1 MSLLVLLALAACDT
15 TPKVEP
21 IVTEGNVGIQFYS
34 GEWKEIK
41 KFAKQE
47 DKMIF
52 VDCYTEWCGPCKML
66 AKDVFPLQEVGDTI
80 NKYFIGFKID
90 MEKGEGLTLKD
101 EFEVA
106 AFPTLVW
113 ANSKG
118 EVLHKSVGFVK
129 EAKLLKVTSDVIA
142 GKGLISLQ
150 KTYEEDVTH
159 FENMLQY
166 IYALH
171 SAYES
176 DKIQDVL
183 AAYYPTVAED
193 SMYTQDNFDLIN
205 FYMTNVEDPAFLF
218 FDEHKEK
225 YAEIFDAKKVNDK
238 LYQTYLGYANA
249 HFITRVSGQNVVDH
263 DGFDAYKLL
272 LEKRN
277 VEGREKIIAFGQNNI
292 DRSLGNWKAYVAGII
307 AADKLDYYGPANS
320 FLYYNWGYALIGG
333 KCTDKECMMQAAD
346 WMQTAFDN
354 SPWPV
359 ENNGVYLEQKLVAL
373 EMAEVPAA
381 DLVELK
387 AEIARI
393 KALATASM
401 AK

>member
-34 GEWKEIK
+34 GEWEEIK

-47 DKMIF
+47 GKMIF

-80 NKYFIGFKID
+80 NKYFIGYKVD
-90 MEKGEGLTLKD
+90 MEKGEGLALKD

-113 ANSKG
+113 TDSKG
-118 EVLHKSVGFVK
+118 EVQHKSVGFIK
-129 EAKLLKVTSDVIA
+129 EAKLIQVTSDVVA
-142 GKGLISLQ
+142 GKGLVSLQ
-150 KTYEEDVTH
+150 KTYEADVNH

-171 SAYES
+171 AAYES
-176 DKIQDVL
+176 DKVQDVL
-183 AAYYPTVAED
+183 AHYYTTVEED

-218 FDEHKEK
+218 FDEHKDK
-225 YAEIFDAKKVNDK
+225 YCEIFDAKKVNDK
-238 LYQTYLGYANA
+238 LYQAYLSYANS
-249 HFITRVSGQNVVDH
+249 HFITREAGQNVVDH

-277 VEGREKIIAFGQNNI
+277 VQDREKIIAFGQNNI
-292 DRSLGNWKAYVAGII
+292 DRCLGDWKAYVAGIN
-307 AADKLDYYGPANS
+307 ASMELGYYGEPNS
-320 FLYYNWGYALIGG
+320 FLYYNWAYALIGG
-333 KCTDKECMMQAAD
+333 KCTDKECIMQAAE
-346 WMQTAFDN
+346 WMQMAFDM
-354 SPWPV
+354 SSWPV
-359 ENNGVYLEQKLVAL
+359 ENNGVYLEQKLAAL

-381 DLVELK
+381 DLEELK

-393 KALATASM
+393 KALATANM
-401 AK
+401 TK